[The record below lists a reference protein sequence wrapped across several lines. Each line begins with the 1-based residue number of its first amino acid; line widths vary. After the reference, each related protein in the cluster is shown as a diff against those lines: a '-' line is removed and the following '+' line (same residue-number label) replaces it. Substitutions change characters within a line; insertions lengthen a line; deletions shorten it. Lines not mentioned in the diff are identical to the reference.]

1 MLILK
6 LLELVVT
13 VVVGLIPMFLVDVSY
28 DNYKKNQK
36 GVIKNGNDKR

>member
-13 VVVGLIPMFLVDVSY
+13 VVIGLIPMFLVDLSY
-28 DNYKKNQK
+28 DNYKENQK
-36 GVIKNGNDKR
+36 GTVKNGNDKR